1 MRAATVNPN
10 QDDATPQQR
19 VTLTPEQVRARRRR
33 NVAIGI
39 SIALLVVLFY
49 VVTIAKLG
57 PGIFNRPL

>member
-1 MRAATVNPN
+1 MRATTLDPN
-10 QDDATPQQR
+10 QDEATPPQR

-57 PGIFNRPL
+57 PGVFNRPL